1 MGVDVSLIVQYYL
14 TEQILAS
21 RVYHKFKYRL
31 EGNEVND
38 IDLNFLGL
46 DQTLIDRLFRPFKG
60 ANQGHELYE
69 QGNPSNIHQLKSVQ
83 ESSLI
88 YKANIWRGSGISHP
102 TNSLLTPEL
111 VKAVSG
117 QYFVVLRRHIKANF
131 DLILIR
137 FLKACINLESKK
149 SKICFK
155 YSIKKL
161 RQHFIGC
168 LRENIP
174 LDPNEIKSAL
184 FGEFSEQ
191 WRAIFFRACD
201 AAFQK
206 ARNYLI
212 NHRPQSI
219 TNLNIQ
225 QYFVIMYCL
234 LRDIDDISE
243 LIGAQKTVCLVP
255 AFKIGCQNMLINQ
268 SVFSHC
274 GDQHLVQKDWVRD
287 ADGQVDDDDQMFV
300 QAAADESHFDEAQV
314 EEGELEDEEEQLER
328 LIRLPWTIP
337 YRIEAR
343 VRQLIRAN
351 FTDDIPQD
359 REGLTFIGFDGN
371 VRCGGSVVK
380 MRLTG
385 EDPLVQL
392 DRMRLGINDLGLD
405 VYAELDE
412 WEALDGFHI
421 TNMGQRTPVRKT
433 EVAVTL
439 SQGRSRKTVDLERYI
454 RYAKEYHWG
463 ILSRIC
469 SSGYTSFSYP
479 PFIGRFTPAACPNLK
494 RCRNPQIRNL
504 TPFGRPT
511 FVQSGPSGLICIYGS
526 NSSACQ
532 FDASSQFCAF
542 LTLNKYFG
550 PDRVVAE
557 LTGQAIILGCQL
569 YKFVTRYMNI
579 DE

>member
-1 MGVDVSLIVQYYL
+1 MQLP
-14 TEQILAS
+14 
-21 RVYHKFKYRL
+21 L
-31 EGNEVND
+31 ELEEFFD
-38 IDLNFLGL
+38 
-46 DQTLIDRLFRPFKG
+46 
-60 ANQGHELYE
+60 
-69 QGNPSNIHQLKSVQ
+69 
-83 ESSLI
+83 
-88 YKANIWRGSGISHP
+88 YKANIRCGSGISHP

-117 QYFVVLRRHIKANF
+117 QYFVALRGRIKANF
-131 DLILIR
+131 DLVLIR
-137 FLKACINLESKK
+137 FLRACINLESKK

-155 YSIKKL
+155 QSLKRL
-161 RQHFIGC
+161 RQHFTGC
-168 LRENIP
+168 LRENVP
-174 LDPNEIKSAL
+174 LDSNEIKPAL

-225 QYFVIMYCL
+225 QYFVIMQCL

-243 LIGAQKTVCLVP
+243 LIGVYKTVCLVP
-255 AFKIGCQNMLINQ
+255 AFKVGCQNMLINQ
-268 SVFSHC
+268 SYFSHC
-274 GDQHLVQKDWVRD
+274 GDQHLAQQDWANQLFDFERCRIPATKSFYTDMFSVSFICRRD

-343 VRQLIRAN
+343 VRQLSRAN

-454 RYAKEYHWG
+454 RYAKEYHCKRGDG
-463 ILSRIC
+463 IVYSLMDNRREERYNAWFYRRSLL
-469 SSGYTSFSYP
+469 
-479 PFIGRFTPAACPNLK
+479 LK
-494 RCRNPQIRNL
+494 AFKKLLGTNSLMYEDRQKFVVIFGEAGKNSQIRNL

-526 NSSACQ
+526 NASACQ

-550 PDRVVAE
+550 PDRVVTGP
-557 LTGQAIILGCQL
+557 TGQATLMGC
-569 YKFVTRYMNI
+569 
-579 DE
+579 